1 MERFKPNA
9 KLKNYINITNV
20 PYIPSQPTNRY
31 VAKHKIISNVV
42 CRRVQ
47 TQSSR
52 TSFRKEN
59 AILYDPVAKFA
70 TIAATTIKGRC
81 TYSTRAAG
89 SSDLIQIIRRETR
102 WARWSAKGLHSRRRS
117 RYTTRSRP
125 PYRRL
130 CRSLSF
136 LFSFLSFFFFPGV
149 ATCNQ
154 PKFRAVN
161 QYPSPFRRCTP
172 SQPPTLPP
180 LALSI
185 SETSASSSSEALLPG
200 SRGHSHF
207 LAAEFSI
214 FIDHLVSSARLA
226 AKRFRLFSP
235 GIRINCRV
243 PSSQRTAFRSNF
255 ARPMWW
261 SNYGEDGW
269 WRKIRRSRMEDES

>member
-1 MERFKPNA
+1 MSSPEREGSA
-9 KLKNYINITNV
+9 LETAV
-20 PYIPSQPTNRY
+20 PLYNSF
-31 VAKHKIISNVV
+31 AASISAAL
-42 CRRVQ
+42 
-47 TQSSR
+47 SI
-52 TSFRKEN
+52 SF
-59 AILYDPVAKFA
+59 F
-70 TIAATTIKGRC
+70 
-81 TYSTRAAG
+81 
-89 SSDLIQIIRRETR
+89 
-102 WARWSAKGLHSRRRS
+102 
-117 RYTTRSRP
+117 
-125 PYRRL
+125 
-130 CRSLSF
+130 SLF
-136 LFSFLSFFFFPGV
+136 FLSFHSFFSGV

-226 AKRFRLFSP
+226 EKRFRLFPP

-243 PSSQRTAFRSNF
+243 PSRQRTAFRSNF
-255 ARPMWW
+255 ARPMW
-261 SNYGEDGW
+261 
-269 WRKIRRSRMEDES
+269 

>member
-1 MERFKPNA
+1 MSSLEREGSA
-9 KLKNYINITNV
+9 LETAV
-20 PYIPSQPTNRY
+20 PLYNSF
-31 VAKHKIISNVV
+31 AASISAAL
-42 CRRVQ
+42 
-47 TQSSR
+47 SI
-52 TSFRKEN
+52 SF
-59 AILYDPVAKFA
+59 
-70 TIAATTIKGRC
+70 
-81 TYSTRAAG
+81 
-89 SSDLIQIIRRETR
+89 
-102 WARWSAKGLHSRRRS
+102 
-117 RYTTRSRP
+117 
-125 PYRRL
+125 
-130 CRSLSF
+130 
-136 LFSFLSFFFFPGV
+136 FSFFFPFILFFPGV

-226 AKRFRLFSP
+226 AKRFRLFPP